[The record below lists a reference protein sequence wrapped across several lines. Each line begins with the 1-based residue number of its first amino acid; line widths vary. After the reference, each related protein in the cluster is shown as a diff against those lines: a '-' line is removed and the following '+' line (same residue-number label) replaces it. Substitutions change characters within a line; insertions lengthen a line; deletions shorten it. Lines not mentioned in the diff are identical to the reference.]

1 MKESITSS
9 PDSPSVLTSGWFVA
23 SMALASML
31 LVFVPYG
38 NYALLPFRFFTTFV
52 HELGHAAA
60 SVLLGGS
67 VMHIVINPDASGY
80 MQYQG
85 VENVLLRGAISSA
98 GYLGAAFFGGLL
110 LVLSVFRTAARTVLI
125 VIASGAML
133 VLIFYIRDVFSFA
146 VCFGLAAVI
155 GWIGAKGSAP
165 LNIFTVNF
173 LAAQSGLNAL
183 SDVITLLRLSL
194 GAQRSTYSLGHS
206 DADAVAQLFFL
217 PPVFWSVLWIA
228 LSLVIL
234 FVAIRIRLRLAH
246 RKQHNRLAV

>member
-1 MKESITSS
+1 MKELTAS
-9 PDSPSVLTSGWFVA
+9 PDSPSVLTSGWFIVT
-23 SMALASML
+23 MALASML

-38 NYALLPFRFFTTFV
+38 NYVVLPFRFFTTFV

-67 VMHIVINPDASGY
+67 VMQIVINPDASGY

-85 VENVLLRGAISSA
+85 VGNVLLRGAISSA

-110 LVLSVFRTAARTVLI
+110 IVLSLFRTAARTVLI
-125 VIASGAML
+125 VIALGAII
-133 VLIFYIRDVFSFA
+133 VLIFYIRDMFSFA
-146 VCFGLAAVI
+146 VCFALATAI
-155 GWIGAKGSAP
+155 GWIGAKGSVA
-165 LNIFTVNF
+165 LNSFTVNF

-206 DADAVAQLFFL
+206 DADAVAQMFFL
-217 PPVFWSVLWIA
+217 PPVFWSVLWIV
-228 LSLVIL
+228 LSLMIL
-234 FVAIRIRLRLAH
+234 FAAVRIRLRLA
-246 RKQHNRLAV
+246 RGKQGDRLAA